1 MFFRKNQTS
10 EQKEFKRQV
19 ITFILVQGVIF
30 STLLFISR
38 LTGIE
43 YSLLL
48 LIGGVVITLVLIPS
62 NLELNSYIKSANS
75 MGGHNHQEIL
85 QQIRKMRLGWNDSLE
100 RFSIGLIPFIAGII
114 IAFL

>member
-1 MFFRKNQTS
+1 MFFRKNQSS
-10 EQKEFKRQV
+10 EQTELKRQV

-30 STLLFISR
+30 STLLLISR

-48 LIGGVVITLVLIPS
+48 MLGGVAVTLVLIPS
-62 NLELNSYIKSANS
+62 NLELNSYIKSASS

-85 QQIRKMRLGWNDSLE
+85 QQIRKMRLGWSDSLE
-100 RFSIGLIPFIAGII
+100 RLMIGLIPLAAGIV

>member
-10 EQKEFKRQV
+10 EQTELKRQV

-48 LIGGVVITLVLIPS
+48 MLGGVAIALVLLPS

-100 RFSIGLIPFIAGII
+100 RLSIGLIPLAAGIV